1 MNTRHSRSMTR
12 LSMVG
17 ALILAFAAGPPAHAG
32 DVAKQGAPAA
42 TAAPLGAAL
51 PGGAIVS
58 AKFVQITPAA
68 GAQATTVAIAADGSF
83 RTTGLKPGSYKLA
96 FTSTP
101 KQTQGATFG
110 EKVQSGLAQ
119 TGGALASGAAR
130 SAQGAPASP
139 TAEGARQIDSTPARI
154 STNFTVGKQTGRAF
168 VDGPAV
174 DVEVGPDGVLAGQ
187 VTPVTPD

>member
-1 MNTRHSRSMTR
+1 MARPAT
-12 LSMVG
+12 VG
-17 ALILAFAAGPPAHAG
+17 VLILAIAAGLPAHAG
-32 DVAKQGAPAA
+32 DAARQGAPAA
-42 TAAPLGAAL
+42 AAPLGAAL
-51 PGGAIVS
+51 PGGAIIS

-68 GAQATTVAIAADGSF
+68 GGPTATTAIAADGSF
-83 RTTGLKPGSYKLA
+83 RSTGLKPGSYKLA
-96 FTSTP
+96 FASTP

-119 TGGALASGAAR
+119 AGNAVASGAAR
-130 SAQGAPASP
+130 SAQEAPASP

>member
-1 MNTRHSRSMTR
+1 MNTRHSRSMNR

-32 DVAKQGAPAA
+32 DAARQGAPAA
-42 TAAPLGAAL
+42 AAPLGAAL

-68 GAQATTVAIAADGSF
+68 GGPATTATIAADGSF
-83 RTTGLKPGSYKLA
+83 RATGLKPGSYKLA
-96 FTSTP
+96 FTSAP

-119 TGGALASGAAR
+119 AGNAVASGASR
-130 SAQGAPASP
+130 STLEAPASP
-139 TAEGARQIDSTPARI
+139 TSEGARQIDSTPARI
-154 STNFTVGKQTGRAF
+154 STNFTVGKQTGRAV

-174 DVEVGPDGVLAGQ
+174 DIEVGPDGVLAGQ

>member
-1 MNTRHSRSMTR
+1 MNTRNPRSTTR
-12 LSMVG
+12 PATIGM
-17 ALILAFAAGPPAHAG
+17 LILAIAAGLPAHAG
-32 DVAKQGAPAA
+32 DTARQGAPAA
-42 TAAPLGAAL
+42 AAPLGAAL
-51 PGGAIVS
+51 PGGTIVS

-68 GAQATTVAIAADGSF
+68 GGPVTTATIAADGSF
-83 RTTGLKPGSYKLA
+83 RATGLKPGSYKLA

-119 TGGALASGAAR
+119 TGNAVASGAAR
-130 SAQGAPASP
+130 SAQAAPASP
-139 TAEGARQIDSTPARI
+139 TAEGARRIDSTPARI

-174 DVEVGPDGVLAGQ
+174 DVEVGSDGVLAGRA
-187 VTPVTPD
+187 TPAPAD